1 MDDRIG
7 VEILAELKKLNKL
20 FDMNIERMSEL
31 VEKEP
36 KTIPTQFKPKRETRG
51 RKAKDKS
58 NIAAKPRAYVRKKIQ
73 P

>member
-58 NIAAKPRAYVRKKIQ
+58 NITAEPRTYVKKGL
-73 P
+73 

>member
-36 KTIPTQFKPKRETRG
+36 IQFKQKRETRG

-58 NIAAKPRAYVRKKIQ
+58 NLAAKPRAYVRKKIQ
-73 P
+73 PQK

>member
-7 VEILAELKKLNKL
+7 MEILAELKKLNDL
-20 FDMNIERMSEL
+20 FLKNKADVYDRTE
-31 VEKEP
+31 EP
-36 KTIPTQFKPKRETRG
+36 IQFKPKRETRG

-58 NIAAKPRAYVRKKIQ
+58 NITAKPRAYVRKKTQ

>member
-7 VEILAELKKLNKL
+7 LEILAELKKLNDL
-20 FDMNIERMSEL
+20 FLKNKADQHGRTE
-31 VEKEP
+31 EP
-36 KTIPTQFKPKRETRG
+36 IQFKQKRETRG

-58 NIAAKPRAYVRKKIQ
+58 SITAKPRAYVRKKIQ